1 MKKYFLFLICLFMV
15 SPVMAQSFKGA
26 NEVSFKLGKII
37 SSSADFEFRRIDGLQ
52 VTDSEKGSEGFS
64 LKMDYAYYFKKY
76 TAVGLGVNANF
87 CMKVME
93 ENFSMLNYYV
103 MVKQIIPLNSYKD
116 FNFYVSAGAGYGL
129 IDYFAVYED
138 YVEKMSGGLCWLASC
153 GFEYGPYVLEASYIN
168 NNAKFENNTY
178 WEGDV
183 KFSTILVSL
192 GYKFLL

>member
-1 MKKYFLFLICLFMV
+1 MKKYLLFLICFVAV
-15 SPVMAQSFKGA
+15 SPVIAQPFKGA
-26 NEVSFKLGKII
+26 SEVSFKAGKIM
-37 SSSADFEFRRIDGLQ
+37 SSSADFDFRRIDGLQ
-52 VTDSEKGSEGFS
+52 ATDSEKSSEGFS
-64 LKMDYAYYFKKY
+64 LKMDYAYYLNKY

-87 CMKVME
+87 CMKAME

-103 MVKQIIPLNSYKD
+103 LAKQVIPLNSYKD
-116 FNFYVSAGAGYGL
+116 FNFYISAGAGYGL

-138 YVEKMSGGLCWLASC
+138 YVEKMTGGLCWLASC

-183 KFSTILVSL
+183 KFSTILVSV